1 MKQPAAPAAPP
12 QAAVS
17 GGGTRPRRPAR
28 PAWRD
33 FFKLQPLFGGDLLGA
48 LTHMT
53 RTYGGLVRTR
63 LPLHVY
69 FVGDP
74 AIIEE
79 ILVRKADS
87 FRKDRVTRLVSRVV
101 GNGLLVN
108 EGESWRH
115 QRRLIQ
121 PAFHHQQLL
130 SYPAMMVAAAE
141 RATATWTAG
150 QLRDVHQDMMEV
162 TLDIVAQA
170 LFGADVSGQAARIGH
185 AISDL
190 MEEFG
195 HLVGLSAR
203 FALPAWVPTPANRRL
218 RRAVRHVDDV
228 IHGIIAERRSNP
240 ASDRHDLLSLLIQ
253 TRDEDGQPMSD
264 AQVRDEAVML
274 FLAGHETTAL
284 TLTYALY
291 LLAAHPERQARLE
304 GELERVL
311 GARTPALADLEHLV
325 YTENVVLES
334 MRLYP
339 PAWAMGREALGPVEI
354 AGFTFPKG
362 AEFIISPW
370 VMHRDPRFFADP
382 EAFQPERWENELA
395 RRLPKFAYLPFGGGP
410 RICIGNRFAMMEA
423 KLALAAIARRFRFEL
438 APETKV
444 DLFPSVTLRPRGGLK
459 LRLAAR
465 PARSS

>member
-1 MKQPAAPAAPP
+1 MTPTETPSPSAPP
-12 QAAVS
+12 VS
-17 GGGTRPRRPAR
+17 ARSARPAR
-28 PAWRD
+28 PPWRA
-33 FFKLQPLFGGDLLGA
+33 FGKLQRLFSRDLLGA

-63 LPLHVY
+63 LPLHIY
-69 FVGDP
+69 FAGDP

-87 FRKDRVTRLVSRVV
+87 FRKDRVTRLLGRVV

-108 EGESWRH
+108 EGDSWRH

-121 PAFHHQQLL
+121 PAFHHQQLQ
-130 SYPAMMVAAAE
+130 SYPAMMVAATE
-141 RATATWTAG
+141 RSAATWAAG

-170 LFGADVSGQAARIGH
+170 LFGADVSGQAGRIGH
-185 AISDL
+185 ALFDL

-195 HLVGLSAR
+195 KLMGLSAR

-218 RRAVRHVDDV
+218 RRAVRDVDDV
-228 IHGIIAERRSNP
+228 IHGIIAERR
-240 ASDRHDLLSLLIQ
+240 ASTAGDRHDLLSLLIQ

-264 AQVRDEAVML
+264 TQVRDEAVML

-291 LLAAHPERQARLE
+291 LLAAHPEKQALLKT
-304 GELERVL
+304 ELDRVL
-311 GARTPALADLEHLV
+311 GDRVPALGDLEGLV

-339 PAWAMGREALGPVEI
+339 PAWAMGREALAPVEI
-354 AGFTFPKG
+354 AGFSFPKG
-362 AEFIISPW
+362 AEFVISPW
-370 VMHRDPRFFADP
+370 VMHRDPRFFNAP
-382 EAFQPERWENELA
+382 ETFQPERWENDLA

-423 KLALAAIARRFRFEL
+423 KLALATIARRFRFEL
-438 APETKV
+438 DPETKV

-459 LRLAAR
+459 LRLAAHAAG
-465 PARSS
+465 PA